1 MTKPWSGI
9 KPKRQANAKANPT
22 MARRIVIIGANASG
36 VEAASAARKKDRT
49 AEITLVTQEKNA
61 GYSRC
66 GLPFVI
72 GGQIA
77 NFKDLIVYPPAYFQ
91 MLKLN
96 LRTETKAT
104 AINTKDKTVTIQIKE
119 GTTETLPYDS
129 LVIATGA
136 DSFMPPIKGKEKQGI
151 LSLRGIE
158 DGEKIEAAV
167 RAGAKSAVI
176 MGAGLIGL
184 EVGVGLIERGLK
196 VAVVEML
203 PQILP
208 QLLDADMA
216 KLVQQHLEE
225 KGMRILLGKGVE
237 EFLGE
242 DKVTAVKA
250 GDDVI
255 EADLFISAFGVR
267 ANTKLAVEAGIPL
280 GESKAIK
287 TNGRMETDVKDVYA
301 VGDCAEAPN
310 IVTHRPMC
318 AQLGTI
324 AVRQGKVAG
333 ANAGGDYSLF
343 SGVLA
348 SAVTRLFEIEAGN
361 TGLTETAAQRNRIEV
376 VTGAISSKT
385 KADYF
390 PGAKP
395 IKVKLVVEKESQRI
409 IGAQVIGGEEVTQRI
424 NCLSFAIQQGMT
436 VRELAKADTAY
447 APPLC
452 ETWEPMVLAAEMVLM
467 KLR

>member
-1 MTKPWSGI
+1 MA
-9 KPKRQANAKANPT
+9 KRI
-22 MARRIVIIGANASG
+22 IVIGANASG
-36 VEAASAARKKDRT
+36 VEAASAARKKDRS
-49 AEITLVTQEKNA
+49 AEINLITQEKHA

-72 GGQIA
+72 GGQIPS
-77 NFKDLIVYPPAYFQ
+77 FKDLVVYPQAYFQ

-96 LRTETKAT
+96 LKTETKVT
-104 AINTKDKTVTIQIKE
+104 AVNTREKTVSTIDKA
-119 GTTETLPYDS
+119 GATETLQYDS

-136 DSFMPPIKGKEKQGI
+136 DAFMPPIKGREKQGI

-158 DGEKIEAAV
+158 DGEKIAEAV
-167 RAGAKSAVI
+167 KNGAKSAVI

-184 EVGVGLIERGLK
+184 ETGVALIERGLK
-196 VAVVEML
+196 VTVVEML

-208 QLLDADMA
+208 QMLDADMA
-216 KLVQQHLEE
+216 KMVQEHLQE
-225 KGMRILLGKGVE
+225 KGMTIRTNKAVE
-237 EFLGE
+237 EF
-242 DKVTAVKA
+242 A
-250 GDDVI
+250 GDDKVIAVIAGGERI

-280 GESKAIK
+280 GETRAIK

-301 VGDCAEAPN
+301 VGDCAESPS
-310 IVTHRPMC
+310 ILTHKPTC
-318 AQLGTI
+318 AQLGTV

-333 ANAGGDYSLF
+333 ANAAGDYSQF
-343 SGVLA
+343 TGILA
-348 SAVTRLFEIEAGN
+348 SAVTRLFEIEAGA
-361 TGLTETAAQRNRIEV
+361 TGMTENAAARARIEV
-376 VTGAISSKT
+376 ITGAISSKT
-385 KADYF
+385 KADYY
-390 PGAKP
+390 PNAKP

-409 IGAQVIGGEEVTQRI
+409 IGAQIIGGEEVTQRI
-424 NCLSFAIQQGMT
+424 NALSFAIQKNMT

>member
-1 MTKPWSGI
+1 
-9 KPKRQANAKANPT
+9 
-22 MARRIVIIGANASG
+22 MARRIIIVGANAAG
-36 VEAASAARKKDRT
+36 VEAASAARKKDRV
-49 AEITLVTQEKNA
+49 AEITLITQEKTA

-72 GGQIA
+72 GGQIPS
-77 NFKDLIVYPPAYFQ
+77 FKNLIVYPPAYFQ

-96 LRTETKAT
+96 LKNETKVT
-104 AINTKDKTVTIQIKE
+104 AINTKDKTVTAVDKA
-119 GTTETLPYDS
+119 GATETLQYDS

-136 DSFMPPIKGKEKQGI
+136 DAFMPPIKGREKQGI
-151 LSLRGIE
+151 LSLRSLE
-158 DGEKIEAAV
+158 DGEKIDEAV
-167 RAGAKSAVI
+167 KNGAKSAII

-184 EVGVGLIERGLK
+184 ETGVALIERGLK
-196 VAVVEML
+196 VTIVEML

-208 QLLDADMA
+208 QMLDADMA
-216 KLVQQHLEE
+216 KMMQDALQE
-225 KGMRILLGKGVE
+225 KGMCILTGKAVE
-237 EFLGE
+237 EFLGD
-242 DKVTAVKA
+242 DKVTAIMA
-250 GDDVI
+250 GGEKI

-280 GESKAIK
+280 GETRAIK
-287 TNGRMETDVKDVYA
+287 TNMRMETDVKDVYA
-301 VGDCAEAPN
+301 IGDCAEAPN
-310 IVTHRPMC
+310 IITHKQTC

-333 ANAGGDYSLF
+333 INAAGDYAQF
-343 SGVLA
+343 TGILA
-348 SAVTRLFEIEAGN
+348 SAVTRLFDTEAGV
-361 TGLTETAAQRNRIEV
+361 TGLTENAAARARIAV

-385 KADYF
+385 AADYY
-390 PGAKP
+390 PSAKP

-409 IGAQVIGGEEVTQRI
+409 IGAQIVGGEEVTQRI
-424 NCLSFAIQQGMT
+424 NALSFAIQKQMT

-447 APPLC
+447 APPLN

>member
-1 MTKPWSGI
+1 MV
-9 KPKRQANAKANPT
+9 
-22 MARRIVIIGANASG
+22 RRVIVIGANAAG

-49 AEITLVTQEKNA
+49 AEITLITQEENA

-72 GGQIA
+72 GGHIA
-77 NFKDLIVYPPAYFQ
+77 EFKDLIVYPPAYFQ
-91 MLKLN
+91 MLKLTLKN
-96 LRTETKAT
+96 ETKVT
-104 AINTKDKTVTIQIKE
+104 AVNTKDKTVTFVASSGIP
-119 GTTETLPYDS
+119 ETMSYDS

-151 LSLRGIE
+151 LSLRSLD
-158 DGEKIEAAV
+158 DGEKIRAAV
-167 RAGAKSAVI
+167 KTGAKSAVI

-184 EVGVGLIERGLK
+184 EVGVGLMEQGLK
-196 VAVVEML
+196 VTIVEML

-216 KLVQQHLEE
+216 KMVQEHLQE
-225 KGMRILLGKGVE
+225 KGMTIFTGKGVE
-237 EFLGE
+237 EFLGD
-242 DKVTAVKA
+242 DKVTAIMA
-250 GDDVI
+250 GGEKI

-267 ANTKLAVEAGIPL
+267 ANTKLAVDAGIPL
-280 GESKAIK
+280 GETRAIK
-287 TNGRMETDVKDVYA
+287 TNMRMETDVKDVYA
-301 VGDCAEAPN
+301 IGDCAESPN
-310 IVTHRPMC
+310 IITHKPTC
-318 AQLGTI
+318 AQLGTV

-333 ANAGGDYSLF
+333 INAAGDYAQF
-343 SGVLA
+343 TGILA
-348 SAVTRLFEIEAGN
+348 SAVTRLFDIEAGA
-361 TGLTETAAQRNRIEV
+361 TGMTENAAARARIEV

-385 KADYF
+385 KADYY
-390 PGAKP
+390 PNAKP

-409 IGAQVIGGEEVTQRI
+409 IGAQIIGGEEVTQRI
-424 NCLSFAIQQGMT
+424 NALSFAIQKNMT

-452 ETWEPMVLAAEMVLM
+452 ETWEPMILAAEMVLM

>member
-1 MTKPWSGI
+1 MAQKPS
-9 KPKRQANAKANPT
+9 KMKENL
-22 MARRIVIIGANASG
+22 MARRIIVIGANAAG

-49 AEITLVTQEKNA
+49 AEITLITQEYP

-72 GGQIA
+72 GGQIPSL
-77 NFKDLIVYPPAYFQ
+77 KDLIVYSPAYFQ

-96 LRTETKAT
+96 LKTETKVT
-104 AINTKDKTVTIQIKE
+104 AINTKEKTVAAVDKA
-119 GTTETLPYDS
+119 GTTEALQYDS

-136 DSFMPPIKGKEKQGI
+136 DAFMPPIKGREKQGI
-151 LSLRGIE
+151 LSLRTLE
-158 DGEKIEAAV
+158 DGERILEAV
-167 RAGAKSAVI
+167 QNGAKSAVI

-184 EVGVGLIERGLK
+184 ETGVALIERGLK
-196 VAVVEML
+196 VTVVEML

-208 QLLDADMA
+208 QMLDADMA
-216 KLVQQHLEE
+216 KLVQENLQE
-225 KGMRILLGKGVE
+225 KGMYILTEKAVE
-237 EFLGE
+237 EFLGD
-242 DKVTAVKA
+242 DKVTAIMA
-250 GDDVI
+250 GGEKI

-267 ANTKLAVEAGIPL
+267 ANTKLAVDAGIPL
-280 GESKAIK
+280 GESRAIK

-310 IVTHRPMC
+310 IITHKMAC

-333 ANAGGDYSLF
+333 TNAGGGDALF
-343 SGVLA
+343 PGILA
-348 SAVTRLFEIEAGN
+348 SAVTRLFDTEAGV
-361 TGLTETAAQRNRIEV
+361 TGLTEAAAQRAGIEV

-385 KADYF
+385 KADYY
-390 PGAKP
+390 PSALP

-409 IGAQVIGGEEVTQRI
+409 IGAQIVGGEEVTQRI
-424 NCLSFAIQQGMT
+424 NALSFAIQKGMT

-447 APPLC
+447 APPLN
-452 ETWEPMVLAAEMVLM
+452 EAWEPMVLAAEMVLI

>member
-1 MTKPWSGI
+1 MV
-9 KPKRQANAKANPT
+9 
-22 MARRIVIIGANASG
+22 RRIIIIGANASG

-49 AEITLVTQEKNA
+49 AEITLITQEVNA

-72 GGQIA
+72 GGTISA
-77 NFKDLIVYPPAYFQ
+77 FRDLIVYPPAYFQ

-96 LRTETKAT
+96 LRTETKAL
-104 AINTKDKTVTIQIKE
+104 AINTKEKTVNVQST
-119 GTTETLPYDS
+119 GGPVETLAYDA

-136 DSFMPPIKGKEKQGI
+136 DSFMPPIKGREKPGI
-151 LSLRGIE
+151 LSLRDIE
-158 DGEKIEAAV
+158 DGEKIDAAV
-167 RAGAKSAVI
+167 KAGAKSAVI

-184 EVGVGLIERGLK
+184 EVGVGLMERGLT
-196 VAVVEML
+196 VTIVELL

-216 KLVQQHLEE
+216 KMVQEHLES
-225 KGMRILLGKGVE
+225 KGMRILTRKGVE
-237 EFLGE
+237 EFIGE
-242 DKVTAVKA
+242 EKVTAVIA
-250 GDDVI
+250 GGEKI
-255 EADLFISAFGVR
+255 EADLFVSAFGVR
-267 ANTKLAVEAGIPL
+267 ANTRLAVEAGIPL
-280 GESKAIK
+280 GESRAIK
-287 TNGRMETDVKDVYA
+287 TNGRMETEVRDVYA
-301 VGDCAEAPN
+301 VGDCAEAPS
-310 IVTHRPMC
+310 IITHRPTC

-333 ANAGGDYSLF
+333 TNAGGGYSQF

-348 SAVTRLFEIEAGN
+348 SAVTMLFEIQAGN
-361 TGLTETAAQRNRIEV
+361 TGLTETGAERNRIEV

-385 KADYF
+385 RADYF

-409 IGAQVIGGEEVTQRI
+409 VGGQVIGGEEVTQRI
-424 NCLSFAIQQGMT
+424 NCLSFAIQKGMT
-436 VRELAKADTAY
+436 VRELSKADTAY

-452 ETWEPMVLAAEMVLM
+452 ETWEPMVLAAELVLM

>member
-1 MTKPWSGI
+1 
-9 KPKRQANAKANPT
+9 
-22 MARRIVIIGANASG
+22 MARRVIVIGANAAG
-36 VEAASAARKKDRT
+36 VEAASAARKKDRA
-49 AEITLVTQEKNA
+49 AEITLITQEKNA

-72 GGQIA
+72 GGVIPA
-77 NFKDLIVYPPAYFQ
+77 FKDLIVYPPAFFQ

-96 LRTETKAT
+96 LRNETKAT
-104 AINTKDKTVTIQIKE
+104 AINTKEKTVTILTPA
-119 GTTETLPYDS
+119 GATETLQYDS

-136 DSFMPPIKGKEKQGI
+136 DSFMPPIKGKEKAGI

-158 DGEKIEAAV
+158 DGERIDAAV
-167 RAGAKSAVI
+167 KAGAKSAII

-184 EVGVGLIERGLK
+184 EVGVALIERGLK
-196 VAVVEML
+196 VTIVEML

-216 KLVQQHLEE
+216 KLVQEHLAE
-225 KGMRILLGKGVE
+225 KGMIILTGKGVE

-242 DKVTAVKA
+242 DKVTAIKA
-250 GDDVI
+250 GGEVI

-267 ANTKLAVEAGIPL
+267 ANTKLAVDAGIPL
-280 GESKAIK
+280 GETRAIK
-287 TNGRMETDVKDVYA
+287 TNARMETDVKDVYA

-310 IVTHRPMC
+310 IITHRPTC

-324 AVRQGKVAG
+324 AVREGKVAG
-333 ANAGGDYSLF
+333 ANAGGDYSQF
-343 SGVLA
+343 TGVLA
-348 SAVTRLFEIEAGN
+348 SAVTRLFEIEAGA
-361 TGLTETAAQRNRIEV
+361 TGISETSAARNRIEV
-376 VTGAISSKT
+376 VIGAISSKT
-385 KADYF
+385 KADYY
-390 PGAKP
+390 PTAKP
-395 IKVKLVVEKESQRI
+395 IKVKLIVEKESQRI
-409 IGAQVIGGEEVTQRI
+409 IGGQIVGGEEVTQRI
-424 NCLSFAIQQGMT
+424 NALSFAIQKQMT

>member
-1 MTKPWSGI
+1 MAQKPRKMKE
-9 KPKRQANAKANPT
+9 KP
-22 MARRIVIIGANASG
+22 MARRILIIGANASG

-49 AEITLVTQEKNA
+49 AEITLITQEKNA

-72 GGQIA
+72 GGQIP

-96 LRTETKAT
+96 LKTETKAT
-104 AINTKDKTVTIQIKE
+104 AINTKEKTVTAIDKA
-119 GTTETLPYDS
+119 GTTEHLQYDS
-129 LVIATGA
+129 LVLATGA
-136 DSFMPPIKGKEKQGI
+136 DAFLPPIKGHEKQGI
-151 LSLRGIE
+151 LSLRNLE
-158 DGEKIEAAV
+158 DGEAIQQAV
-167 RAGAKSAVI
+167 QNGAKSAVI

-184 EVGVGLIERGLK
+184 ETGVALIERGLK
-196 VAVVEML
+196 VTVVEML

-208 QLLDADMA
+208 AMLDADMA
-216 KLVQQHLEE
+216 KMVQEKLQE
-225 KGMRILLGKGVE
+225 KGMCILTEKRVE
-237 EFLGE
+237 EFLG
-242 DKVTAVKA
+242 DTDVTAIMA
-250 GDDVI
+250 GGEKI
-255 EADLFISAFGVR
+255 EADMFISAFGVR
-267 ANTKLAVEAGIPL
+267 ANTKLAVDSGIPL
-280 GESKAIK
+280 GESRAIK
-287 TNGRMETDVKDVYA
+287 TNGRMETAVKDVYA
-301 VGDCAEAPN
+301 SGDCAEAPN
-310 IVTHRPMC
+310 IITHQPMC

-333 ANAGGDYSLF
+333 TNAGGGYALF
-343 SGVLA
+343 SGILA
-348 SAVTRLFEIEAGN
+348 SAVTRLFDTEAGV
-361 TGLTETAAQRNRIEV
+361 TGLTEAAAQRARMEV

-385 KADYF
+385 KADYY
-390 PGAKP
+390 PNALP

-409 IGAQVIGGEEVTQRI
+409 VGAQIIGGEEVTQRI
-424 NCLSFAIQQGMT
+424 NALSFGIQKGMT

>member
-1 MTKPWSGI
+1 MV
-9 KPKRQANAKANPT
+9 
-22 MARRIVIIGANASG
+22 RRVIVIGANAAG

-49 AEITLVTQEKNA
+49 AEITLITQEKNA

-72 GGQIA
+72 GGQIPQ
-77 NFKDLIVYPPAYFQ
+77 FSDLIVYPPAYFQ
-91 MLKLN
+91 MLKLTLKN
-96 LRTETKAT
+96 ETKVT
-104 AINTKDKTVTIQIKE
+104 AINIKE
-119 GTTETLPYDS
+119 KIVTYVTKEGARETMPYDS
-129 LVIATGA
+129 LVLATGA
-136 DSFMPPIKGKEKQGI
+136 DSFMPPIKGREKQGI
-151 LSLRGIE
+151 LSLRGLE
-158 DGEKIEAAV
+158 DGEKIQAAV
-167 RAGAKSAVI
+167 KAGAKSAVI

-184 EVGVGLIERGLK
+184 EVGVGLIEQGLK
-196 VAVVEML
+196 VTIVEML
-203 PQILP
+203 PQVLP

-216 KLVQQHLEE
+216 KLVQEHLEGH
-225 KGMRILLGKGVE
+225 GMRILTSKGVE
-237 EFLGE
+237 EFLGDE
-242 DKVTAVKA
+242 KVTAVVA
-250 GDDVI
+250 GGEKI

-267 ANTKLAVEAGIPL
+267 ANTKLAVDAGIPL
-280 GESKAIK
+280 GETRAIK
-287 TNGRMETDVKDVYA
+287 TNSRMETDVKDVYA

-310 IVTHRPMC
+310 IITHRPMC

-333 ANAGGDYSLF
+333 ANAGGDYSQF
-343 SGVLA
+343 TGILA

-361 TGLTETAAQRNRIEV
+361 TGLTENAAARNRMEV
-376 VTGAISSKT
+376 ITGAISSKT

-409 IGAQVIGGEEVTQRI
+409 VGGQVIGGEEVTQRI
-424 NCLSFAIQQGMT
+424 NCLSFAIQKGMT
-436 VRELAKADTAY
+436 IRELAKADTAY